1 MAEQTTKKHARE
13 LWLLGVNG
21 CENYL
26 LKPFDRVYYTAG
38 TYWRNEDIF
47 YIAGRWLTVWYRTNA
62 SERIPYE
69 IATKYDEM
77 AKNFYES
84 NYSREERRAF
94 CRELVEKMIEE
105 YESAEATK

>member
-13 LWLLGVNG
+13 LGLLGVNG

-26 LKPFDRVYYTAG
+26 LKPFERIYYTAG

-47 YIAGRWLTVWYRTNA
+47 YIAGHWLTVWYRTNA
-62 SERIPYE
+62 VERIPYE
-69 IATKYDEM
+69 IAKKYDEM

-94 CRELVEKMIEE
+94 CRELVEQMLEE

>member
-1 MAEQTTKKHARE
+1 MKQQTTRKHART

-21 CENYL
+21 AENRL
-26 LKPFDRVYYTAG
+26 LRPFDATYYTAG
-38 TYWRNEDIF
+38 TYGRNEDIF
-47 YIAGRWLTVWYRTNA
+47 YVAGRWLTVWYRTTA
-62 SERIPYE
+62 SERIPYD
-69 IATKYDEM
+69 IAKKYDEM

-94 CRELVEKMIEE
+94 CRELVEKMLEE

>member
-1 MAEQTTKKHARE
+1 MKQQTTRKHART

-21 CENYL
+21 AENRL
-26 LKPFDRVYYTAG
+26 LKPFDATYYTAG
-38 TYWRNEDIF
+38 TYGRNEDIF
-47 YIAGRWLTVWYRTNA
+47 YIGGHWLTVWYRTTA
-62 SERIPYE
+62 EERIPYD

-94 CRELVEKMIEE
+94 CRELIEKMIEE

>member
-13 LWLLGVNG
+13 LGLLGVNG

-26 LKPFDRVYYTAG
+26 LKPFSRVYYTAG

-47 YIAGRWLTVWYRTNA
+47 YISGRWLTVWYRTNA
-62 SERIPYE
+62 SERIPYD

-94 CRELVEKMIEE
+94 CRELVEKMLEE
-105 YESAEATK
+105 YESAEAIK

>member
-13 LWLLGVNG
+13 LGLLGVNG

-26 LKPFDRVYYTAG
+26 LKPFNRIYYTAG

-47 YIAGRWLTVWYRTNA
+47 CIAGRWLTVWYRTNA

-69 IATKYDEM
+69 ITTKYDKM
-77 AKNFYES
+77 AQKFFENSTE
-84 NYSREERRAF
+84 RETRRAY
-94 CRELVEKMIEE
+94 CRELVEQMLEE
-105 YESAEATK
+105 YESAEAGK